1 MLALRKSSQK
11 VSRGEKAH
19 SGTPADVNVPSQCLL
34 ELRAWLDDIISTL
47 CHLFF
52 HVEPQQRECGDT
64 LICLGLSMGNSN
76 WLSGGASP
84 ADFWWTFWVLN
95 WIFCFF
101 LSFYP
106 STSFFLSIYFY
117 LLWLAIYL
125 MNSFKTQSIPCR
137 EHYLD
142 YTAACFRHSMQ
153 NGNGGQYNLHKVHKR
168 AYGVLLIQNILM
180 AK

>member
-1 MLALRKSSQK
+1 MSLGTARRWTIFNRSLFCLPHSIKMLALRKSSQK
-11 VSRGEKAH
+11 VSRGEKAQ
-19 SGTPADVNVPSQCLL
+19 SGTPADVNLPSQCLL

-47 CHLFF
+47 YHLFF
-52 HVEPQQRECGDT
+52 HVEPHQRECGDT

-101 LSFYP
+101 LSIHLLLF
-106 STSFFLSIYFY
+106 TLACY
-117 LLWLAIYL
+117 LLNELIQTPKYTL
-125 MNSFKTQSIPCR
+125 QRTFS
-137 EHYLD
+137 D

-153 NGNGGQYNLHKVHKR
+153 NASQW
-168 AYGVLLIQNILM
+168 
-180 AK
+180 